1 MASLLSFNQFKEV
14 TDGNDLKEASI
25 VNQTT
30 YGPGHQLELRKT
42 ANKTIAAIMG
52 KNIEIA
58 TEDPDAEEIK
68 VGTGTESVYIKSDG
82 KVYKIVGSKSTINNA
97 FNHAGGGKSDTHKK
111 TRCKEAM
118 SVIVFKHYL
127 DKGKTIEEE
136 DAIKELPK
144 WDADPSVYT
153 SLYYNSAVLQ
163 LVSFR
168 KIKRLKS
175 MHFEF
180 QGDTYSAKIYAKAK
194 LLGAPKSPDNWNPA
208 DIWLFSDT
216 MRSNIDSELE
226 KINHIQELNLWMRRN
241 YLKKN
246 LVPISL
252 KQAGER
258 SSIELIEPIKYKDR
272 KLDYDFTLNRIQIAG
287 TCKSVFVETKSGF
300 TFKAN
305 ARAAKDNPNLF
316 YEGTMKGENFSMGA
330 IDKTAWDEFHK
341 GKVPNGKDIKPT
353 IRLLNGAKA
362 TYKKYNR
369 NIVKKDNDVLFN
381 PDFTKMDN
389 LFQQRY
395 IHCADFLKFIMENY
409 DEAMKFGFYASM
421 KVSAINS
428 MYIKIK

>member
-14 TDGNDLKEASI
+14 TDSQDLEEASI
-25 VNQTT
+25 VNQSN
-30 YGPGHQLELRKT
+30 YGPGHNLTLSKNP
-42 ANKTIAAIMG
+42 NKTIASIMG

-58 TEDPDAEEIK
+58 TEDPDAEEIR

-82 KVYKIVGSKSTINNA
+82 KVFKIIGSKNSINKS
-97 FNHAGGGKSDTHKK
+97 FNHAGGGKADTHKK

-144 WDADPSVYT
+144 WNADPSVYN

-194 LLGAPKSPDNWNPA
+194 LLGAPKSPDNWNPS

-226 KINHIQELNLWMRRN
+226 KINHIQELNLWIKRN

-252 KQAGER
+252 KQAGEK
-258 SSIELIEPIKYKDR
+258 SSIELIEPIKYKNR
-272 KLDYDFTLNRIQIAG
+272 KLEYDFTLNRIQIAG
-287 TCKSVFVETKSGF
+287 TLKSVFVETKSGF

-305 ARAAKDNPNLF
+305 SRTAKDNPNLY
-316 YEGTMKGENFSMGA
+316 YEGTMKGENFAMGA
-330 IDKTAWDEFHK
+330 IDKTAWDGFHK
-341 GKVPNGKDIKPT
+341 GKIPNGLDIKPT
-353 IRLLNGAKA
+353 TRLLNGAKA
-362 TYKKYNR
+362 TFRKYKR
-369 NIVKKDNDVLFN
+369 NIVQKDNDILFN
-381 PDFTKMDN
+381 PNFKKMDN
-389 LFQQRY
+389 VLQQRY

-409 DEAMKFGFYASM
+409 NKSMEFGFFASM
-421 KVSAINS
+421 KVSDINS